1 MLVCESW
8 RFGAPYLHQTRFVR
22 AHMKNLAL
30 WAPWS
35 LMYINPE
42 KIRVWQGM
50 TGYVSSSPYLSAAF
64 GFRMCLCVPGSGH
77 APALL
82 SSLLPSHEHPTR
94 ESYRWIF
101 YSICPQQ
108 LRVQI
113 DDQIDKPWYL
123 PFSADILESS
133 SLVWVFISVSLV
145 CLVNSVVLTWLAMHC
160 CWAVR
165 LFLFTEVVMPYEFSY
180 NFPGKLGVLLSND
193 GMLA

>member
-30 WAPWS
+30 WAPWG
-35 LMYINPE
+35 LLYINPE

-82 SSLLPSHEHPTR
+82 SSLLPSLHENIIG
-94 ESYRWIF
+94 E
-101 YSICPQQ
+101 
-108 LRVQI
+108 
-113 DDQIDKPWYL
+113 
-123 PFSADILESS
+123 FSTQSVLNN
-133 SLVWVFISVSLV
+133 SVSKLMIK
-145 CLVNSVVLTWLAMHC
+145 LTSPDTCHFQRTSWSL
-160 CWAVR
+160 
-165 LFLFTEVVMPYEFSY
+165 LFWCGCSFRCHLYVWWILLFWH
-180 NFPGKLGVLLSND
+180 D
-193 GMLA
+193 